1 MHDLTSLQSS
11 LLFGSL
17 SLIPNNTLRYILL
30 ALFALLTVGHAIHLQ
45 RPSVRLSCVERQ
57 VDKTET
63 TFRHAKSYCSKDF
76 FCLGEQGLRLLEVKR
91 TLSRVKCC
99 ILGSMAVLTWKK
111 YRMLSKDIEACAT
124 DLKKIQAVV
133 ELILEVERQ
142 RRLTEDITDTK
153 AMLSG
158 FRAAT
163 QTRGSSHIRIRA
175 MSGSS
180 LTHQPGIRS

>member
-30 ALFALLTVGHAIHLQ
+30 ALFALLILGHAIHLQ
-45 RPSVRLSCVERQ
+45 RPSVRLNCVERH
-57 VDKTET
+57 VDKAEATIC
-63 TFRHAKSYCSKDF
+63 HAKSYCSSKDF
-76 FCLGEQGLRLLEVKR
+76 LCLCKQGLRLLEVKR

-99 ILGSMAVLTWKK
+99 ILGSTAVLTWKK
-111 YRMLSKDIEACAT
+111 YRILSKDIETCAK
-124 DLKKIQAVV
+124 DIEKIRAVV

-142 RRLTEDITDTK
+142 RRFTEDISDTE

-158 FRAAT
+158 FRVSAT
-163 QTRGSSHIRIRA
+163 RA
-175 MSGSS
+175 ITYPHPRHVGQQSYASAGNSV
-180 LTHQPGIRS
+180 